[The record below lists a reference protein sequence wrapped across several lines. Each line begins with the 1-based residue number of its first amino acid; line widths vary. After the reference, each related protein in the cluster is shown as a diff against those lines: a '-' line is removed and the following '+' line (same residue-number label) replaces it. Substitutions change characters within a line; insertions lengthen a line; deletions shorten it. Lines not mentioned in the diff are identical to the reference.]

1 MKITDFV
8 RPDMMNRSHI
18 EAAEEMLAPRESV
31 LYAFTAN
38 CRTVLGASNR
48 LIVLTAS
55 RLLFVDGI
63 EAPPQCDDFSL
74 GDCVG
79 VGDIAG
85 SSTKVQ
91 DYVCGDRRITI
102 EGSKEQLQTLTEQTL
117 AAIEGYASQGK
128 K

>member
-8 RPDMMNRSHI
+8 KPGMMNRSHV
-18 EAAEEMLAPRESV
+18 EAAEKMLAPRESV

-63 EAPPQCDDFSL
+63 AAPPQCDEFSF

-102 EGSKEQLQTLTEQTL
+102 EGSREQLQALTEQTL
-117 AAIEGYASQGK
+117 AAIEGYASQRK

>member
-8 RPDMMNRSHI
+8 KPDMMNRVHI
-18 EAAEEMLAPRESV
+18 EAAEKMLAPRESV

-38 CRTVLGASNR
+38 CRTVLGVSNR

-63 EAPPQCDDFSL
+63 AAPPQCDDFSL

-79 VGDIAG
+79 LGDITG
-85 SSTKVQ
+85 GSTKAQ
-91 DYVCGDRRITI
+91 DYVCGDRRITV

-117 AAIEGYASQGK
+117 AAIEGYASQDK